1 MTEKLTSETIDQAPD
16 VTAADVVDHKQILN
30 DLAKLS
36 PMAYDQCREE
46 KAKLLG
52 IRISTL
58 DAEVKQRRPR
68 QSQPDAQ
75 GKAVSFD
82 DPQLWLLEVEGA
94 DLLSELAEV
103 YSQHIILMPGG
114 AEALALW

>member
-1 MTEKLTSETIDQAPD
+1 MTEKLTPETVDKAPD
-16 VTAADVVDHKQILN
+16 ITAADVVDHEAII
-30 DLAKLS
+30 DELAKLS
-36 PMAYDQCREE
+36 PLAYARMRKEQ
-46 KAKLLG
+46 AKVLG
-52 IRISTL
+52 IRLSTL

-114 AEALALW
+114 AEALAL